1 MTTAWADII
10 AGFSFLFF
18 HLALTTTVSWQ
29 GLKKSSG
36 EETKG
41 RGRVGPL
48 RWDQF

>member
-18 HLALTTTVSWQ
+18 HLALTTPASWRA
-29 GLKKSSG
+29 LKKSSD

-48 RWDQF
+48 RWGQF